1 MFTFSS
7 GFEAATLKIPNK
19 EYTSYGGIVGS
30 ASGTTF
36 TNGLRG
42 PFQSYGAQNDPYN
55 IDGPRDG
62 TVGHPW
68 PTSDDLTSNQAHFLP
83 TGINGL
89 QAGATN
95 PVVSPSTNAMQPRKQ
110 IIGFAKFRSRD
121 EALMARDMLQGRR
134 VDIEK
139 GAVLKA
145 EMAKKN
151 LHTKRGVGP
160 VPAVNAVIPPPPV
173 NVGVSGLSGMQTS
186 AVQQQP
192 QLPPHLVGLDSFG
205 SAADFKLRDTGL
217 SRLGW
222 RDTSLSLQTSQQ
234 PADLSNTSMVT
245 FSRDDEDRRRE
256 SMVTALS
263 GLSFVASTSATTPT
277 LRGARERVEEE
288 RRKEMDEKEIHL
300 TRPRGSASAAAAFDA
315 FHSVGVN
322 ANAGFPTANTLPNPL
337 SAAIGLTG
345 ISRQTSSTGSQGG
358 TTTTNGGSGTSSS
371 AILIPSTPMSAPAE
385 SSVSNGSPLIGVE
398 GHPRHQL
405 QKQEELVGPWDKINL
420 AIPSKNGNGI
430 SRPRSET
437 HDSTSP
443 MATQACDGSLNSSVG
458 VNGNSIEKDSAQYQH
473 QHPIPQ
479 VNGVGMSYTGSSNPS
494 TGNASP
500 TLPSPASHE
509 SIVSGGS
516 SNSGGSGFS
525 GSTTGAHGVNMRG
538 TVDQNPPV
546 GLLWILFSC
555 FFFLHFEHSVVVVS
569 V

>member
-42 PFQSYGAQNDPYN
+42 AFQSYGAQNDPYN

-62 TVGHPW
+62 TVGHSW
-68 PTSDDLTSNQAHFLP
+68 PTSDDLTSNQAHFLS

-95 PVVSPSTNAMQPRKQ
+95 PVVTPNTNAMQPRKQ

-173 NVGVSGLSGMQTS
+173 NVGVSGIGSMQNS
-186 AVQQQP
+186 SSVQQQQA

-205 SAADFKLRDTGL
+205 SAAEFKLRDTGL

-234 PADLSNTSMVT
+234 PADLSNTSMT
-245 FSRDDEDRRRE
+245 TLSRDDEDRRRE

-263 GLSFVASTSATTPT
+263 GLSFGGSTSATTPT

-288 RRKEMDEKEIHL
+288 RRKEKDEKEMHL
-300 TRPRGSASAAAAFDA
+300 MRPRGSASAAAAFDA
-315 FHSVGVN
+315 FHS
-322 ANAGFPTANTLPNPL
+322 NAGFSTANTLSNPL
-337 SAAIGLTG
+337 SAAIGLAG
-345 ISRQTSSTGSQGG
+345 MSRQTSSTGSQGG
-358 TTTTNGGSGTSSS
+358 TMTTTNVGSGTNSS
-371 AILIPSTPMSAPAE
+371 AVLTPSTPMSAPTE
-385 SSVSNGSPLIGVE
+385 SSVSDGSPLIGVE

-420 AIPSKNGNGI
+420 AIPSKNGIGI

-437 HDSTSP
+437 HGSTSP
-443 MATQACDGSLNSSVG
+443 MATQASDGGLNSSV
-458 VNGNSIEKDSAQYQH
+458 EKDSAQYQP
-473 QHPIPQ
+473 QHHIHQ
-479 VNGVGMSYTGSSNPS
+479 VNGVGTSYTGSSNPS

-509 SIVSGGS
+509 SNVSGSS

-525 GSTTGAHGVNMRG
+525 GSTTGAHGINMRG

-546 GLLWILFSC
+546 GLVVSFVDLSLV
-555 FFFLHFEHSVVVVS
+555 FFFHFGHSIVVGS